1 MFNFSL
7 VDHSITYYR
16 SLSRTKDLN
25 VKAGEKLNKGLSK
38 IKHGVL
44 GKSMEGIIDAPAD
57 PAFDMIDIC
66 ANNEDDEDEIIDET
80 LTAKGFNPLFEYRDL
95 SAWRVNISKV
105 ATHRDVNGKNSF
117 FFVIEVQR
125 CGSSDPTTNPESTT
139 SEFFPRNGV
148 GFFNKLIFFIWTL
161 FDSQTKLRFEQVK

>member
-1 MFNFSL
+1 
-7 VDHSITYYR
+7 
-16 SLSRTKDLN
+16 
-25 VKAGEKLNKGLSK
+25 
-38 IKHGVL
+38 
-44 GKSMEGIIDAPAD
+44 MEGIIDAPAD

-80 LTAKGFNPLFEYRDL
+80 LTAKVKSFFLSFFCHFGKKLVRLLFKIEELNRLQGTNFLCEFTFQGFNPLFEYRDL

-125 CGSSDPTTNPESTT
+125 YGSSDQTPSPESKT
-139 SEFFPRNGV
+139 SVFF
-148 GFFNKLIFFIWTL
+148 F
-161 FDSQTKLRFEQVK
+161 TKSTHNL

>member
-1 MFNFSL
+1 MCEFTFQ
-7 VDHSITYYR
+7 
-16 SLSRTKDLN
+16 
-25 VKAGEKLNKGLSK
+25 
-38 IKHGVL
+38 
-44 GKSMEGIIDAPAD
+44 
-57 PAFDMIDIC
+57 
-66 ANNEDDEDEIIDET
+66 
-80 LTAKGFNPLFEYRDL
+80 GFNPLFEYRDL

-148 GFFNKLIFFIWTL
+148 GFFNKLIFYMDTF
-161 FDSQTKLRFEQVK
+161 